1 MKYFSISEILR
12 PFVEYKA
19 KDIFLTAVQPSNL
32 TQQDCLLTAYQ
43 FFDSHIS
50 RTQSHVTPQLRSL
63 KPATMPTG
71 PLPADIEK
79 NFRKYFN
86 QRATWPT
93 VNPEKKVLAALW
105 LVNEKTP
112 LGKALFDKFED
123 GEYQDTFQLPNPQWH
138 VGGDSD
144 KREHV
149 NVYVYRGGVGGN
161 KKMSPPEIPVLGKP
175 AWGTP
180 LAKQSA
186 QKTYDAAVEAYPKL
200 KAAYDAYQAL
210 PPSMPKEPLS
220 GQIHVYDDGTYTEY
234 AGGPLNN

>member
-1 MKYFSISEILR
+1 
-12 PFVEYKA
+12 
-19 KDIFLTAVQPSNL
+19 
-32 TQQDCLLTAYQ
+32 
-43 FFDSHIS
+43 
-50 RTQSHVTPQLRSL
+50 
-63 KPATMPTG
+63 MPTG

-105 LVNEKTP
+105 LVNENTP

-149 NVYVYRGGVGGN
+149 NVFIYRGGVGGN
-161 KKMSPPEIPVLGKP
+161 KKMSPPTKPVLKQP

-180 LAKQSA
+180 EAKLFA
-186 QKTYDAAVEAYPKL
+186 KKDFDDAEAAYPAL
-200 KAAYDAYQAL
+200 VKAYEAHQAL
-210 PPSMPKEPLS
+210 PPMLKEPLS

-234 AGGPLNN
+234 AGGPLN